1 MKGIATIAWGPALVL
16 CMALSG
22 CFGTER
28 TRINANVEFDRLDG
42 GGATPLA
49 LLAYTPLEPG
59 RRIKYEHDASMAII
73 DANGGHAFARGFA
86 LPSKGSFQYLALR
99 SNIIGRTGN
108 IAVPRLMLLDSAFEP
123 IATVENARFAYR
135 QSWTENDGLVAHLA
149 IPERFDTARYVVVYT
164 SPASFRGAM
173 TRACKWSAGIAMIGQ
188 TPVSTGGEG
197 CINVY
202 VSPVGLLSIE
212 AVD

>member
-1 MKGIATIAWGPALVL
+1 MKGIAAIARGSVLVL
-16 CMALSG
+16 CIALSG

-28 TRINANVEFDRLDG
+28 TRMNANVEFDRLDK

-49 LLAYTPLEPG
+49 MIAYTPLEPG
-59 RRIKYEHDASMAII
+59 RRIKYDHDASMAII

-86 LPSKGSFQYLALR
+86 LPPKGSFQYLALR

-108 IAVPRLMLLDSAFEP
+108 IAVPRLMLLDAAFEP

-135 QSWTENDGLVAHLA
+135 QSWTENDGLVTRLA
-149 IPERFDTARYVVVYT
+149 IPERFDSARYVVLYT
-164 SPASFRGAM
+164 SPASFRGSM
-173 TRACKWSAGIAMIGQ
+173 TRACKWSAGITMIGQ

-212 AVD
+212 AVN